1 MPPSVD
7 QELIQLLGQKISLL
21 KSNLNG
27 SEATETAYLLAQAGV
42 PEFVWQN
49 LVLSCTAA
57 STASPPLITNK
68 PRSITIIGGRGKM
81 GRFFTQQLV
90 AVGHEVRTMGR
101 NDWSQADRLL
111 GEAELVII
119 CVSIEQTLTV
129 IEQAVQ
135 YLNPSTVLADLTS
148 IKTPIVEAML
158 KRHPGPVLGLH
169 PMFGPGVHSFLSQN
183 VVVCPG
189 RKQQAVQWFLDL
201 IENQGGKLIYC
212 TPQEH
217 DRMMIIVQSIRHF
230 FTLSFGVFLAEAEVN
245 LSQSLDFSSPL
256 YRLQLNIVSRLFTQ
270 DASLS
275 VEMMLAEEER
285 RQTIAQLAS
294 ICSRLAQMVVEEDET
309 ALQQKFEATGSF
321 FESQSD
327 RALAESEHLI
337 NSLSL
342 LLAANE
348 VQAIRQ
354 TKSAEPLMPIS
365 AP

>member
-21 KSNLNG
+21 QSNLNG

-57 STASPPLITNK
+57 STASHPLTAEK
-68 PRSITIIGGRGKM
+68 SRTVTIIGGRGKM
-81 GRFFTQQLV
+81 GRFFTQQLA

-111 GEAELVII
+111 GEAELVLI
-119 CVSIEQTLTV
+119 CVSIEQTLAV
-129 IEQAVQ
+129 IERAVQ

-148 IKTPIVEAML
+148 IKTPIVEAMME
-158 KRHPGPVLGLH
+158 RHPGPVIGLH
-169 PMFGPGVHSFLSQN
+169 PMFGPGVHSLLSQN

-189 RKQQAVQWFLDL
+189 REQETLQWFLDF

-217 DRMMIIVQSIRHF
+217 DRMMIIVQAIRHF
-230 FTLSFGVFLAEAEVN
+230 YTLSLGVFLAEAGIN

-256 YRLQLNIVSRLFTQ
+256 YRLQLNIVGRLFTQ

-275 VEMMLAEEER
+275 MEMMLAQKER

-309 ALQQKFEATGSF
+309 ALQQEFEATGSF
-321 FESQSD
+321 FKSQSD

-348 VQAIRQ
+348 AQAIRQ

>member
-1 MPPSVD
+1 MPVPSVD

-27 SEATETAYLLAQAGV
+27 SKATETAQLLAQAGV

-49 LVLSCTAA
+49 LMLTCTAA
-57 STASPPLITNK
+57 GAASTSTE
-68 PRSITIIGGRGKM
+68 RSRKVTIIGGRGKM
-81 GRFFTQQLV
+81 GRFFSQQLIL
-90 AVGHEVRTMGR
+90 AGHEVNTLGR
-101 NDWSQADRLL
+101 SDWHQAERLL
-111 GEAELVII
+111 GEADLVVI
-119 CVSIEQTLTV
+119 CVSIEQTLAV
-129 IEQAVQ
+129 IEQAAQ

-148 IKTPIVEAML
+148 IKTTIVEAML
-158 KRHPGPVLGLH
+158 ERHPGPVVGLH

-189 RKQQAVQWFLDL
+189 REQESMRWFLDL

-217 DRMMIIVQSIRHF
+217 DRMMIVIQSIRHF
-230 FTLSFGVFLAEAEVN
+230 FTLSFGVFLAEAEID

-256 YRLQLNIVSRLFTQ
+256 YRLQLNIVSRLFAQ

-275 VEMMLAEEER
+275 LELMLSEAER

-294 ICSRLAQMVVEEDET
+294 ICSRLAQQVLEKDET
-309 ALQQKFEATGSF
+309 ALQQEFEATSHYF
-321 FESQSD
+321 RSQSD
-327 RALAESEHLI
+327 RALQESEYLI

-348 VQAIRQ
+348 AQSLRQ
-354 TKSAEPLMPIS
+354 INSVEPLVSIAVP
-365 AP
+365 